1 MIFISFFLFIYSTE
15 RLCTTFLRRY
25 SMCWDTSFTDLAWW
39 TEWLMIANTCSRS
52 VRATT
57 MSHCTSWRLS
67 NKGSLVKFNGEW
79 THLWS
84 LDCRRIKL
92 NHTWTL
98 ILRRLQRVTNLR
110 YILLYPE
117 ILTLK
122 LILTLF
128 REGWKFARTVF
139 CDILACLL
147 LRACDRTLCN
157 QYLFLLVKLG
167 FTFLQLCIFDADLS
181 WLILTSAIWRVL
193 SDLPG
198 TWSEWLCHRFVEVLR
213 LASSKVY
220 FLASSKNRRICEGL
234 LDHWLDI
241 TTFKLS
247 AWWHCCLFL
256 VRHHRKLPHL
266 WRVLF
271 SQQIF
276 FSQAFFDTRDSSS
289 SFLSLDL
296 SWKLS
301 GPHRRITDDL
311 HALYF
316 LRSFLI
322 LLCVVIDILWTE
334 NQNFPLLMTVLFVS
348 DDDFFIWS
356 ELTVPDIEGTWLF
369 VFVYLLDAS
378 VSLATWV
385 LAVYCL
391 FLRPFAKGRRTLRQ
405 FTRLFWTEIWV
416 WSLIH

>member
-57 MSHCTSWRLS
+57 MSHCTSRRLS

-110 YILLYPE
+110 YVLLYPE

-157 QYLFLLVKLG
+157 QYLFLLV
-167 FTFLQLCIFDADLS
+167 
-181 WLILTSAIWRVL
+181 
-193 SDLPG
+193 
-198 TWSEWLCHRFVEVLR
+198 
-213 LASSKVY
+213 
-220 FLASSKNRRICEGL
+220 
-234 LDHWLDI
+234 
-241 TTFKLS
+241 
-247 AWWHCCLFL
+247 
-256 VRHHRKLPHL
+256 
-266 WRVLF
+266 
-271 SQQIF
+271 
-276 FSQAFFDTRDSSS
+276 
-289 SFLSLDL
+289 
-296 SWKLS
+296 
-301 GPHRRITDDL
+301 
-311 HALYF
+311 
-316 LRSFLI
+316 
-322 LLCVVIDILWTE
+322 
-334 NQNFPLLMTVLFVS
+334 
-348 DDDFFIWS
+348 
-356 ELTVPDIEGTWLF
+356 
-369 VFVYLLDAS
+369 
-378 VSLATWV
+378 
-385 LAVYCL
+385 
-391 FLRPFAKGRRTLRQ
+391 
-405 FTRLFWTEIWV
+405 
-416 WSLIH
+416 